1 MVSNTQQTERI
12 RARRHKNGGQRRKRL
27 ARAHGTPTFPIH
39 QAGYDPNA
47 LITFMQ
53 TMNDSEKFNIRPYSY
68 FRSHPYEGERIG
80 NINRQITGTMDFR
93 GWINKPVD
101 KEKW

>member
-12 RARRHKNGGQRRKRL
+12 RARRHKSGGQRRKRL

-47 LITFMQ
+47 ADAPKAKAL
-53 TMNDSEKFNIRPYSY
+53 
-68 FRSHPYEGERIG
+68 
-80 NINRQITGTMDFR
+80 
-93 GWINKPVD
+93 KPTSSNA
-101 KEKW
+101 